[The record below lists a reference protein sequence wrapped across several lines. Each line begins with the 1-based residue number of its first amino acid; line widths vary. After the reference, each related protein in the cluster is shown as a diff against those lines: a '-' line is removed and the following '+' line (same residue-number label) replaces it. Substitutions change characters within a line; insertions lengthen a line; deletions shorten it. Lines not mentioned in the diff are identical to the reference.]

1 MATAVVRCCVT
12 HTRTLKTT
20 AVALLLVALVGCG
33 SSSKATTSAT
43 TSATFA
49 PVTTA
54 AAAATTA
61 APASGGFSDQQAIKT
76 STAAATT
83 IAPNPGGAPPPAGVE
98 RKIATVSTVDI
109 QVKEVGDATVKIT
122 AFIEGAGGYVSA
134 QQTSLGDN
142 PTSTISAKI
151 PPSQLSGLLNS
162 IGGVGKVVARGQ
174 QADDVTAQ
182 YVDLEGRIASQRI
195 SVDRMR
201 ELYAKASTV
210 EELAKA
216 EGELARRESELESML
231 GQKRVLDGRVD
242 LATITISIHPE
253 PVTTATTVA
262 GKSISKV
269 KPGDAF
275 GKSMK
280 AMGRFFAALL
290 VIFVVLAPWLLVAAL
305 VLAPLV
311 WIVRR
316 QARSRAARMERILI
330 EARRPLGAPQTAT
343 QTEPAPVVEEEPV
356 SVGS

>member
-1 MATAVVRCCVT
+1 VT

-20 AVALLLVALVGCG
+20 AVAVLLVALVGCG
-33 SSSKATTSAT
+33 SSSKSTTSAT
-43 TSATFA
+43 YA
-49 PVTTA
+49 PATTA

-61 APASGGFSDQQAIKT
+61 APASGGFSDQEALKT
-76 STAAATT
+76 SGDVSQAATT
-83 IAPNPGGAPPPAGVE
+83 TIAQNPGGASAPAGVE

-151 PPSQLSGLLNS
+151 PPSKLSGLLNS
-162 IGGVGKVVARGQ
+162 IGGVGKVIARGQ

-201 ELYAKASTV
+201 ELYAKATTV

-231 GQKRVLDGRVD
+231 GQKRVLDSRVD
-242 LATITISIHPE
+242 LATLTISIHPE
-253 PVTTATTVA
+253 PVTTATTIP
-262 GKSISKV
+262 GKSLSKV

-280 AMGRFFAALL
+280 AMGRFFSALL
-290 VIFVVLAPWLLVAAL
+290 VVLVVLAPWLLVTAL
-305 VLAPLV
+305 VLVPIA
-311 WIVRR
+311 WIVGRK
-316 QARSRAARMERILI
+316 ARARAARTERILV
-330 EARRPLGAPQTAT
+330 EARRPLGGQQPAPQV
-343 QTEPAPVVEEEPV
+343 EPAPLAAEEPV

>member
-1 MATAVVRCCVT
+1 
-12 HTRTLKTT
+12 
-20 AVALLLVALVGCG
+20 
-33 SSSKATTSAT
+33 
-43 TSATFA
+43 
-49 PVTTA
+49 
-54 AAAATTA
+54 
-61 APASGGFSDQQAIKT
+61 
-76 STAAATT
+76 
-83 IAPNPGGAPPPAGVE
+83 VE

-122 AFIEGAGGYVSA
+122 AFIEGVGGYVSA

-162 IGGVGKVVARGQ
+162 IGGVGKVIARGQ

-201 ELYAKASTV
+201 ELYAKATTV

-242 LATITISIHPE
+242 LATLTISIHPE
-253 PVTTATTVA
+253 PVTTVTTTVA
-262 GKSISKV
+262 SKSLSKV
-269 KPGDAF
+269 NPGDAF

-280 AMGRFFAALL
+280 AMGRFFSALL
-290 VIFVVLAPWLLVAAL
+290 VILVVLAPWLLVAAL
-305 VLAPLV
+305 VLAPLA
-311 WIVRR
+311 WAIRR
-316 QARSRAARMERILI
+316 NARKRAARMERILV
-330 EARRPLGAPQTAT
+330 EARRPLGGPPAAT
-343 QTEPAPVVEEEPV
+343 QAEPAVVEEEESV

>member
-1 MATAVVRCCVT
+1 VT

-20 AVALLLVALVGCG
+20 AVAVLLVALVGCG
-33 SSSKATTSAT
+33 SSKAST

-49 PVTTA
+49 PATTA
-54 AAAATTA
+54 ASGAATTA
-61 APASGGFSDQQAIKT
+61 APASAGLADQQARI
-76 STAAATT
+76 STDFSQSAATT
-83 IAPNPGGAPPPAGVE
+83 VVPNPGGAAAPAGVE

-182 YVDLEGRIASQRI
+182 YVDLEGRIASQRT

-201 ELYAKASTV
+201 ELYAKANTV

-242 LATITISIHPE
+242 LATLTISIHPE
-253 PVTTATTVA
+253 PLTTATTLP

-316 QARSRAARMERILI
+316 QARTRAARMERILI
-330 EARRPLGAPQTAT
+330 EARRPLGGPQPAPQA
-343 QTEPAPVVEEEPV
+343 EPAPVVEEEPV
-356 SVGS
+356 SVGN

>member
-1 MATAVVRCCVT
+1 MT

-20 AVALLLVALVGCG
+20 AVAVLLVALVGCG
-33 SSSKATTSAT
+33 SSSKSATSAT
-43 TSATFA
+43 IAAASA
-49 PVTTA
+49 PTTA
-54 AAAATTA
+54 AAAGAATTA
-61 APASGGFSDQQAIKT
+61 APASAGLANQQAGDF
-76 STAAATT
+76 SQQQAAATT
-83 IAPNPGGAPPPAGVE
+83 AVPNPGGAPAPAGVA

-201 ELYAKASTV
+201 ELYAKATTV

-242 LATITISIHPE
+242 LATLTISIHPE
-253 PVTTATTVA
+253 PATTATTVA

-316 QARSRAARMERILI
+316 QARTRATRMERILM
-330 EARRPLGAPQTAT
+330 EARRPLGAPQPAP
-343 QTEPAPVVEEEPV
+343 QAEPTPVVEEESV

>member
-1 MATAVVRCCVT
+1 MT

-20 AVALLLVALVGCG
+20 AVAVLLVALVGCA
-33 SSSKATTSAT
+33 SSSKTATSAT
-43 TSATFA
+43 YAPATI
-49 PVTTA
+49 A
-54 AAAATTA
+54 AAGAATTA
-61 APASGGFSDQQAIKT
+61 APASAGLADQQAAKI
-76 STAAATT
+76 STEFSQQAAAT
-83 IAPNPGGAPPPAGVE
+83 IAPKPGGAPAPAGVE

-182 YVDLEGRIASQRI
+182 YVDLEGRIASRRI

-201 ELYAKASTV
+201 ELYAKATTV

-231 GQKRVLDGRVD
+231 GQKRVLDSRVD
-242 LATITISIHPE
+242 LATLTISIHPE

-290 VIFVVLAPWLLVAAL
+290 VIFVMLAPWLLVAAL

-316 QARSRAARMERILI
+316 QARTRAARMERILI
-330 EARRPLGAPQTAT
+330 EARRPLGAPQ
-343 QTEPAPVVEEEPV
+343 PAPQPEPSPVDKEAPV

>member
-1 MATAVVRCCVT
+1 MT
-12 HTRTLKTT
+12 HTPTLKTT
-20 AVALLLVALVGCG
+20 AVAVLLVALVGCAA
-33 SSSKATTSAT
+33 SSKSAA

-49 PVTTA
+49 PATTA
-54 AAAATTA
+54 AASATTA
-61 APASGGFSDQQAIKT
+61 APASAGLGDEVGKNAVDFSQQ
-76 STAAATT
+76 AAATT
-83 IAPNPGGAPPPAGVE
+83 VVPNPGGAPAPAGVE

-122 AFIEGAGGYVSA
+122 AFIEGVGGYVSS

-201 ELYAKASTV
+201 ELYAKATTV

-231 GQKRVLDGRVD
+231 GKKRVLDGRVD
-242 LATITISIHPE
+242 LATLTISIHPE
-253 PVTTATTVA
+253 PLTTATTVA

-290 VIFVVLAPWLLVAAL
+290 VIFVVLAPWLLVGAL
-305 VLAPLV
+305 VLAPLA
-311 WIVRR
+311 WIIRR
-316 QARSRAARMERILI
+316 QARTRAARMERILI
-330 EARRPLGAPQTAT
+330 EARRPLGTPQPAPQAE
-343 QTEPAPVVEEEPV
+343 QAPVEGEAPV

>member
-1 MATAVVRCCVT
+1 VT

-20 AVALLLVALVGCG
+20 AVAVLLVALVGCG
-33 SSSKATTSAT
+33 SSKSTTSAT
-43 TSATFA
+43 YAPATTA
-49 PVTTA
+49 A

-61 APASGGFSDQQAIKT
+61 APASGGFADEQNAKALSGQ
-76 STAAATT
+76 SAATT
-83 IAPNPGGAPPPAGVE
+83 VVKNPGGAPAPAGVE

-162 IGGVGKVVARGQ
+162 IGGVGKVIARGQ

-201 ELYAKASTV
+201 ELYAKATTV

-242 LATITISIHPE
+242 LATLTISIHPE
-253 PVTTATTVA
+253 PVATATTVA

-290 VIFVVLAPWLLVAAL
+290 VIFVVLAPWLLVSAL
-305 VLAPLV
+305 VLAPLA

-316 QARSRAARMERILI
+316 KARNRAARMEQILV
-330 EARRPLGAPQTAT
+330 EARRPLSAPQTAP
-343 QTEPAPVVEEEPV
+343 QAAASAEPSPAVEEEPV

>member
-1 MATAVVRCCVT
+1 MTGTRRRPAIVRGCVT
-12 HTRTLKTT
+12 HTRTFKTT
-20 AVALLLVALVGCG
+20 AVAVLIVALVGCG
-33 SSSKATTSAT
+33 SSSKSATSAT
-43 TSATFA
+43 IAMESA
-49 PVTTA
+49 PTTA
-54 AAAATTA
+54 AAAASA
-61 APASGGFSDQQAIKT
+61 GLGNQQVGDFSQQQ
-76 STAAATT
+76 AAATS
-83 IAPNPGGAPPPAGVE
+83 AVPNPGGAPAPDGVA

-109 QVKEVGDATVKIT
+109 RVKEVGDATVKIT

-151 PPSQLSGLLNS
+151 PPAQLSGLLNS

-174 QADDVTAQ
+174 QADDVTVQ

-195 SVDRMR
+195 SVERMR
-201 ELYAKASTV
+201 ELYAKATTV

-242 LATITISIHPE
+242 LATLTISIHPE
-253 PVTTATTVA
+253 PVTTATTSA

-311 WIVRR
+311 WVVRR
-316 QARSRAARMERILI
+316 QARTRAARMERILM
-330 EARRPLGAPQTAT
+330 EARRPLGAPQ
-343 QTEPAPVVEEEPV
+343 PAPQAEATHVVEKASV

>member
-1 MATAVVRCCVT
+1 MT

-20 AVALLLVALVGCG
+20 AVAVLLVALVGCG
-33 SSSKATTSAT
+33 ASSSKSTTSAT
-43 TSATFA
+43 IAAESA
-49 PVTTA
+49 PTTAA

-61 APASGGFSDQQAIKT
+61 APASAGLANQQAGDF
-76 STAAATT
+76 SQQQAAATT
-83 IAPNPGGAPPPAGVE
+83 AVPNPGAASAPAGVE

-109 QVKEVGDATVKIT
+109 LVKEVGDATVKIT
-122 AFIEGAGGYVSA
+122 AFIEGVGGYVSA

-151 PPSQLSGLLNS
+151 PPARLSGLLNS

-201 ELYAKASTV
+201 ELYAKATTV

-242 LATITISIHPE
+242 LATLTISIHPE
-253 PVTTATTVA
+253 PATTATMVA

-280 AMGRFFAALL
+280 AMGRFFSALL

-311 WIVRR
+311 WVVRR
-316 QARSRAARMERILI
+316 QARTRAARMERILM
-330 EARRPLGAPQTAT
+330 EARRPLGAPQPVT
-343 QTEPAPVVEEEPV
+343 QAEASPVVEEESV

>member
-1 MATAVVRCCVT
+1 VT

-20 AVALLLVALVGCG
+20 AVAVLLVALVGCG
-33 SSSKATTSAT
+33 SSSKTA

-49 PVTTA
+49 PATTA
-54 AAAATTA
+54 AAGAATTA
-61 APASGGFSDQQAIKT
+61 APASTGLADQQAAKI
-76 STAAATT
+76 STDFSQAPSTT
-83 IAPNPGGAPPPAGVE
+83 VAQKPGGAPVPVE

-201 ELYAKASTV
+201 ELYAKATTV

-242 LATITISIHPE
+242 LATLTISIHPE
-253 PVTTATTVA
+253 PVTSATTVA

-305 VLAPLV
+305 VLAPLA

-316 QARSRAARMERILI
+316 QARARAARMERILI
-330 EARRPLGAPQTAT
+330 EARRPLGGPQPAPQA
-343 QTEPAPVVEEEPV
+343 EPAPVVEEEPV
-356 SVGS
+356 SVGT

>member
-1 MATAVVRCCVT
+1 VT

-20 AVALLLVALVGCG
+20 AVAVLLVALVGCA
-33 SSSKATTSAT
+33 SSSKSTTSGEKAAT
-43 TSATFA
+43 PA
-49 PVTTA
+49 TTA
-54 AAAATTA
+54 AAAATSA
-61 APASGGFSDQQAIKT
+61 APASAGLADQEATDFSK
-76 STAAATT
+76 SAATT
-83 IAPNPGGAPPPAGVE
+83 VVPNPGATPVPAGVE

-182 YVDLEGRIASQRI
+182 YVDLEGRIVSQRI

-201 ELYAKASTV
+201 ELYAKATTV

-231 GQKRVLDGRVD
+231 GQKRVLDARVD
-242 LATITISIHPE
+242 LATLTISIHPE
-253 PVTTATTVA
+253 PITTATTAA
-262 GKSISKV
+262 GTSISKV

-275 GKSMK
+275 GKSMN

-290 VIFVVLAPWLLVAAL
+290 VVFVVLAPWLLVAAL
-305 VLAPLV
+305 VLTPLI
-311 WIVRR
+311 WMVRR
-316 QARSRAARMERILI
+316 QASTRATRMERILV
-330 EARRPLGAPQTAT
+330 EARRPLGAPQTAP
-343 QTEPAPVVEEEPV
+343 QAEPAPVGEEEPV

>member
-1 MATAVVRCCVT
+1 MTAVVRGCVT

-20 AVALLLVALVGCG
+20 AVAVLLVALVGCG
-33 SSSKATTSAT
+33 TSSKTA

-49 PVTTA
+49 PATTA
-54 AAAATTA
+54 AGAATTA
-61 APASGGFSDQQAIKT
+61 APASAGLGDQEAARISTDFSQQ
-76 STAAATT
+76 SAATT
-83 IAPNPGGAPPPAGVE
+83 VVPNPGGAPPPAGVE

-201 ELYAKASTV
+201 ELYAKANTV
-210 EELAKA
+210 EELARA

-242 LATITISIHPE
+242 LATLTISIHPE
-253 PVTTATTVA
+253 PLTTATTAA
-262 GKSISKV
+262 GQSISKV

-290 VIFVVLAPWLLVAAL
+290 VIFVVLAPWLLVGAL
-305 VLAPLV
+305 VLAPLA
-311 WIVRR
+311 WMVRR
-316 QARSRAARMERILI
+316 QARTRAARTERILM
-330 EARRPLGAPQTAT
+330 EARRPLGAAQPVT
-343 QTEPAPVVEEEPV
+343 QTEPAPVEEEQPV
-356 SVGS
+356 KVGS